1 MLYSIIQ
8 ANSYQDSVN
17 LMLLTN
23 KITAMEGV
31 DQASIMMG
39 TPANKE
45 IFQNTGMYTDELE
58 HAGPNDM
65 CIVIRTDHEEKVAEV
80 LATIEEELKNQ
91 AVSSSKQAFESVR
104 TWDKALQAL
113 SNANLALISVPGQYA
128 AEEAEKA
135 LDHGLHA
142 FIFSD
147 NMDIQDELRLKQKAR
162 DKGLLVM
169 GPDCGTGIISNIPIA
184 FANVINEGN
193 IGVVGASG
201 TGIQEVTSLID
212 RLGGGISHAIGTG
225 GRDLSDTV
233 GAITMLSAI
242 QGLEKHKATEVIVVI
257 SKPPAKEVRDQVVQ
271 LLHRLSKPAVAIFV
285 GEEPTAHE
293 GNVYYASTLEETAMI
308 AVDLSKGRVILTNY
322 NISNGKVP
330 KAVLKPEQT
339 SIKGLYSGGTLAYE
353 AAVLLSKG
361 LDLGQLIHEDGY
373 LLRVNGHEIIDLGD
387 DKYTQ
392 GKPHPMIDP
401 ETRIQ
406 YIKQAAKD
414 ESTAI
419 ILLDIVLGYGSHDDM
434 AGALLPVIESTRSEA
449 AAKGKNLYFVAAVC
463 GTAQDP
469 QNYQEQ
475 KAKLEQAG
483 VIVKDSNNR
492 AVRTA
497 LAMMGIL
504 LQDNNKTFSKAN
516 EKKQADFQVSE
527 AIVELLSSK
536 PKVVNIGLKKFANTI
551 NSYGGQTVQYDWRP
565 IAGGNERMRKILSL
579 LK

>member
-1 MLYSIIQ
+1 
-8 ANSYQDSVN
+8 
-17 LMLLTN
+17 
-23 KITAMEGV
+23 
-31 DQASIMMG
+31 
-39 TPANKE
+39 
-45 IFQNTGMYTDELE
+45 
-58 HAGPNDM
+58 
-65 CIVIRTDHEEKVAEV
+65 
-80 LATIEEELKNQ
+80 
-91 AVSSSKQAFESVR
+91 
-104 TWDKALQAL
+104 
-113 SNANLALISVPGQYA
+113 
-128 AEEAEKA
+128 
-135 LDHGLHA
+135 
-142 FIFSD
+142 
-147 NMDIQDELRLKQKAR
+147 
-162 DKGLLVM
+162 
-169 GPDCGTGIISNIPIA
+169 
-184 FANVINEGN
+184 
-193 IGVVGASG
+193 
-201 TGIQEVTSLID
+201 
-212 RLGGGISHAIGTG
+212 
-225 GRDLSDTV
+225 
-233 GAITMLSAI
+233 
-242 QGLEKHKATEVIVVI
+242 
-257 SKPPAKEVRDQVVQ
+257 
-271 LLHRLSKPAVAIFV
+271 
-285 GEEPTAHE
+285 
-293 GNVYYASTLEETAMI
+293 
-308 AVDLSKGRVILTNY
+308 
-322 NISNGKVP
+322 
-330 KAVLKPEQT
+330 
-339 SIKGLYSGGTLAYE
+339 
-353 AAVLLSKG
+353 
-361 LDLGQLIHEDGY
+361 
-373 LLRVNGHEIIDLGD
+373 
-387 DKYTQ
+387 
-392 GKPHPMIDP
+392 